1 MNYLTYIYFN
11 NLSITE
17 VVCPSGASNQKGTG
31 RMNRSI
37 KILVTVLIVGMVLF
51 MGFTQIRKWHQAGI
65 DKVLSEERTA
75 CDSELAV
82 LKDDLE
88 SVKNELTQ
96 LKDTGEYEQRLSE
109 IFGEKTDY
117 LSSWDDN
124 NCNDLLLQVRTF
136 LSYMQQQDYMSSY
149 KGRGGSQKLIGD
161 VTKQLSQSP
170 PMLSGEMEDLIRLI
184 QNVTHLYRQLGKER
198 VDILKNLLKSES
210 DIIETV
216 MAIFYAYMTSG
227 DRCPDKIIQLPS
239 LEIRYR
245 YAGYFLNTLAG
256 RSYLLRRDS
265 KIRVLVSYYAVL
277 TIDMANDE
285 MLNSYGIDIRPFI
298 DHSFYEIGN
307 QKGLNYRRP
316 YLEKLAALQTKYN
329 MGAYDRSS
337 K

>member
-1 MNYLTYIYFN
+1 MT
-11 NLSITE
+11 
-17 VVCPSGASNQKGTG
+17 NQKGTG
-31 RMNRSI
+31 GMNRSI
-37 KILVTVLIVGMVLF
+37 KILVTVLIAGMILF

-65 DKVLSEERTA
+65 DRVLSEEKAA
-75 CDSELAV
+75 CGKEIAALKSDLESIKSELA
-82 LKDDLE
+82 
-88 SVKNELTQ
+88 Q

-109 IFGEKTDY
+109 IFGERTDY
-117 LSSWDDN
+117 LSFGNDS
-124 NCNDLLLQVRTF
+124 NCNDLSLQVRTF
-136 LSYMQQQDYMSSY
+136 LNYMEQQDYMSSY
-149 KGRGGSQKLIGD
+149 KGSGGSQKLIGD
-161 VTKQLSQSP
+161 VTKLLAQST

-184 QNVTHLYRQLGKER
+184 QNVTHLYRHLGKER

-239 LEIRYR
+239 LETRYQ

-277 TIDMANDE
+277 TIDMANDQ
-285 MLNSYGIDIRPFI
+285 MLNAYGIDIRPFI

-307 QKGLNYRRP
+307 QKGLNYRIP
-316 YLEKLAALQTKYN
+316 YLEKLAGLRTKYA
-329 MGAYDRSS
+329 M
-337 K
+337 